1 MNMKLFGPELYY
13 LALALV
19 FFGLSLKRERQ
30 AKADYR
36 VALFLSALGVV
47 VTGAC
52 LFERGYLFFDAYRV
66 DLFSQIF
73 KFALSLGLFLVL
85 TISHNLA
92 HIEER
97 YHGEFYLFLTTTT
110 IGMMMLV
117 SSVELLTVYV
127 SLELSSYSLY
137 ILVPMRRGDGIDAE
151 AGIKYLLFGAVSSCF
166 MLFGL
171 SYIFGATH
179 TTYLAEILPKLGQLV
194 SSPVG
199 LVGLL
204 LAMAGFFFKLSVFP
218 FHFWA
223 PDVYQGAANQV
234 TAFIATASKAAAVA
248 LLLRFA
254 ALGNA
259 LGIAQGYVHS
269 FTQALM
275 ILSIISMTLGN
286 LVAIVQK
293 DFKRMLAYSSIA
305 HAGYFLIGILT
316 LQESGYI
323 GAVYYALAY
332 LVMNFTVFMVLS
344 EVATDGRDL
353 KIAELAGLYRRSP
366 LLMMSLIVGIFALA
380 GVPPSIGFTGKLLLF
395 TSAMNQGYFWLV
407 LIGAV
412 NGTISLYYY
421 LKVIYAAYYIDDPG
435 LPPVV
440 LSQPMRLLNYALVAV
455 VLGFGVFP
463 DRVVELAKAAIR
475 SVL

>member
-1 MNMKLFGPELYY
+1 MNVMLFGPELYY
-13 LALALV
+13 LGAALV
-19 FFGLSLKRERQ
+19 FFCLSLRRQ
-30 AKADYR
+30 VQVKVDYQ
-36 VALFLSALGVV
+36 VALAVAALGVAV
-47 VTGAC
+47 SAAC
-52 LFERGYLFFDAYRV
+52 LFQRGDLFFKAYRV

-97 YHGEFYLFLTTTT
+97 YHAEYYLFLTTTT
-110 IGMMMLV
+110 VGMMMLV
-117 SSVELLTVYV
+117 SAVELLTIYV
-127 SLELSSYSLY
+127 ALELSSYSLY
-137 ILVPMRRGDGIDAE
+137 ILVPLRRGDGIDVE
-151 AGIKYLLFGAVSSCF
+151 AGIKYLFIGAVSSGF

-171 SYIFGATH
+171 SYLFGATGS
-179 TTYLAEILPKLGQLV
+179 TYLVDILPRLSELV
-194 SSPVG
+194 SSPI
-199 LVGLL
+199 GLL
-204 LAMAGFFFKLSVFP
+204 GLLFAMAGFFFKLSVFP

-248 LLLRFA
+248 LLLRLA
-254 ALGNA
+254 ALGTHY
-259 LGIAQGYVHS
+259 GYN
-269 FTQALM
+269 FAQALV
-275 ILSIISMTLGN
+275 ILSVVSMTLGN

-305 HAGYFLIGILT
+305 HAGYFLIGVLT
-316 LQESGYI
+316 LQEAGYI
-323 GAVYYALAY
+323 GAIYYALAY

-353 KIAELAGLYRRSP
+353 QIAELAGLYHRSP
-366 LLMMSLIVGIFALA
+366 LLMMTLIVGIFALA

-421 LKVIYAAYYIDDPG
+421 LKVIYAAYYIDDPN
-435 LPPVV
+435 LPPIK
-440 LSQPMRLLNYALVAV
+440 LSPPIRLLNYALIAV

-463 DRVVELAKAAIR
+463 DRVVELAKAAAR
-475 SVL
+475 MVL

>member
-1 MNMKLFGPELYY
+1 MMNVMLFGPELYY
-13 LALALV
+13 LGAALV
-19 FFGLSLKRERQ
+19 FFFLSLRRQ
-30 AKADYR
+30 PQVKGDYQI
-36 VALFLSALGVV
+36 ALALAAGGLV
-47 VTGAC
+47 VTTLC
-52 LFERGYLFFDAYRV
+52 LCQHGELFFKAYRV

-73 KFALSLGLFLVL
+73 KFALALGLFLVL

-92 HIEER
+92 QIEER
-97 YHGEFYLFLTTTT
+97 FHAEYYLFLTTTT

-117 SSVELLTVYV
+117 SSVELLTIYV

-137 ILVPMRRGDGIDAE
+137 ILVPLRKGDGIDVE
-151 AGIKYLLFGAVSSCF
+151 AGIKYLLIGAVSSGV

-179 TTYLAEILPKLGQLV
+179 TTYLSEILPRLPQLV
-194 SSPVG
+194 ASPIG
-199 LVGLL
+199 LLGLL

-234 TAFIATASKAAAVA
+234 TTFIATASKAAAVA
-248 LLLRFA
+248 LLLRLA
-254 ALGNA
+254 AMGV
-259 LGIAQGYVHS
+259 GYGYS
-269 FTQALM
+269 FTKALV
-275 ILSIISMTLGN
+275 ILSVVSMTLGN
-286 LVAIVQK
+286 LVAIIQK
-293 DFKRMLAYSSIA
+293 DLKRMLAYSSIA
-305 HAGYFLIGILT
+305 HAGYVLIGILT

-323 GAVYYALAY
+323 AAVYYAVAY
-332 LVMNFTVFMVLS
+332 LVMNFTVFMVIS
-344 EVATDGRDL
+344 EVAKDGRDL
-353 KIAELAGLYRRSP
+353 QISELSGLWRRNP
-366 LLMMSLIVGIFALA
+366 LLSLSLIVGLFALA

-421 LKVIYAAYYIDDPG
+421 LRVVYASYFTDDPS
-435 LPPVV
+435 LPMVV
-440 LSQPMRLLNYALVAV
+440 VSTPTRILNYALIAI

-463 DRVVELAKAAIR
+463 DRVVELAKLAVK